1 MNISH
6 NPLNYDIDK
15 IRSQF
20 PFLDVRPYGKNIIY
34 FDNAASAQKPKIV
47 LDRLTQFYT
56 NEYANVH
63 RGLHYLANAA
73 TEAYE
78 DARLTVCK
86 FLNAVDSEEI
96 IFTRGATEALNMVA
110 SSFGNAYIRAG
121 NEIILSTME
130 HHSNIVPWHYLRE
143 NHGAIIQW
151 IEPDLDGRIDIV
163 KLSKLINKKTKIIA
177 LTHMS
182 NVLGSPVQIK
192 EIAKMAHTHNVP
204 ILIDGS
210 QGAVHLDVD
219 VQALD
224 VDFYV
229 FTGHKLYGP
238 TGIGVLYAKK
248 PWLEELPPYSGGGE
262 MINTVTRDQ
271 VTYAMPP
278 QRFEAGT
285 PPVAQAVGLAAAI
298 KYLDSIGREAIRQH
312 EKQLTQYASSK
323 LSEMKHVKIYG
334 NAPDKGPIIS
344 FNLNDAHAHD
354 VATII
359 DHYGIAVRAGAHC
372 AMPLMSMLGASS
384 TCRASFGLYNT
395 FEEIDD
401 FVEGLAKAQS
411 LFS

>member
-20 PFLDVRPYGKNIIY
+20 PFLDVRPYGKKIIY

-78 DARLTVCK
+78 DARSTVCK

-110 SSFGNAYIRAG
+110 SSFGNAHIRAG
-121 NEIILSTME
+121 DEIILSTME

-163 KLSKLINKKTKIIA
+163 KLSELINKKTKIIA

-182 NVLGSPVQIK
+182 NVLGFPVQIK
-192 EIAKMAHTHNVP
+192 EIAKMAHAHNVP

-262 MINTVTRDQ
+262 MINTVTRDR

-285 PPVAQAVGLAAAI
+285 PPVAQAVGLATAI

-359 DHYGIAVRAGAHC
+359 DHYGIAVRAGTHC